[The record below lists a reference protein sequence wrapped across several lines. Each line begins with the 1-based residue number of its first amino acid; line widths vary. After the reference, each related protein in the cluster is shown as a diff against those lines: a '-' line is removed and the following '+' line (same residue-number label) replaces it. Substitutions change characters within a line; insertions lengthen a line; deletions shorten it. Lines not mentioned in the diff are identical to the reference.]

1 MSFAVSRT
9 AELTVPKTL
18 PPFGH
23 AFPSLTKTGEVK
35 EKGKFEWAGASA
47 SSLFCQWSNF
57 FSASHWRM
65 VWDIIRFNYQSLD
78 TLRTYQG
85 KAQVSPEKEQSI
97 GQWLEVRG
105 YGDSFKRNYLIVRAK
120 ERPFAKIE
128 THFYFFFLALVSNSP
143 WQHQFGPHHLPK
155 PFPTFQLALY
165 FNSCIIITFFRFLI
179 VHNG

>member
-9 AELTVPKTL
+9 SELSKPKSL
-18 PPFGH
+18 APFGQ
-23 AFPSLTKTGEVK
+23 AFPSLTKTGEAK

-85 KAQVSPEKEQSI
+85 KTELSPEKEQSI
-97 GQWLEVRG
+97 GQWLEERG
-105 YGDSFKRNYLIVRAK
+105 YGDSFKRNYLIVRTKSFIWSKAI
-120 ERPFAKIE
+120 RILTSAF
-128 THFYFFFLALVSNSP
+128 
-143 WQHQFGPHHLPK
+143 
-155 PFPTFQLALY
+155 
-165 FNSCIIITFFRFLI
+165 IILI
-179 VHNG
+179 